1 MNAVND
7 LPLNPVKDAVN
18 GPPADHTK
26 DAIKV
31 WDKAKD
37 LIKSKVNPQTFET
50 WFKPAKGMDISKG
63 ILTIEVP
70 NSFFKDWLLDH
81 HLELIKA
88 SLKEISGDNLAL
100 EFNYSAREP
109 MPQISDTA
117 PPVAAVKVSEK
128 KHDTLTYLGLNPAY
142 TFDNFVVG
150 PNNRFVHAAALA
162 VSESPAKAYNPLFIY
177 GKVGLGK
184 THLMHAIAHCIAA
197 KNQNVKIVYIT
208 SEQFTNQLISS
219 IQNESTGKFRARY
232 RHVDVLLIDDI
243 HFIAGKESTQEE
255 FFNTFNALHDAHKQ
269 IVLSSDRPPKEISKL
284 EERLVSRFEWGLIAD
299 IQPPPFE
306 TRAAILKKK
315 VERESVA
322 ISDDVIL
329 YIAEKIKSNI
339 RELEGA
345 LKRVVANAVLL
356 KQNVT
361 LDLARSILKDMVKE
375 KESRI
380 VADSIFDGVA
390 NYFSVRIS
398 DIKGRGRTKQIVL
411 PRQIAMYLIRKLTD
425 HSLPEIGELCG
436 GRDHTTILHACDSIE
451 SDMKKDAKIK
461 DLVNKL
467 MGEIRGE

>member
-1 MNAVND
+1 MDTLKNAVE
-7 LPLNPVKDAVN
+7 
-18 GPPADHTK
+18 
-26 DAIKV
+26 V
-31 WDKAKD
+31 WDKTKD
-37 LIKSKVNPQTFET
+37 LIKLKVNPQTFET

-63 ILTIEVP
+63 TLTVEVP

-81 HLELIKA
+81 HLDLIKA
-88 SLKEISGDNLAL
+88 TLKEISGDNLAL

-109 MPQISDTA
+109 APQINDI
-117 PPVAAVKVSEK
+117 VAQPAAKSSEK
-128 KHDTLTYLGLNPAY
+128 KHDAVSYLGLNPAY

-197 KNQNVKIVYIT
+197 KNQNLKIVYIT

-219 IQNESTGKFRARY
+219 IQNEATGKFRARY
-232 RHVDVLLIDDI
+232 RNVDVLLIDDI

-255 FFNTFNALHDAHKQ
+255 FFNTFNTLHDAHKQ
-269 IVLSSDRPPKEISKL
+269 VVLSSDRPPKEINKL
-284 EERLVSRFEWGLIAD
+284 EERLVSRFAWGLIAD

-315 VERESVA
+315 AERENVA
-322 ISDDVIL
+322 IPDDVIL

-356 KQNVT
+356 KQNIT
-361 LDLARSILKDMVKE
+361 LDLTRSILKDMIKE

-390 NYFSVRIS
+390 NYFNVRIS
-398 DIKGRGRTKQIVL
+398 DIKGRRRTKQVVL
-411 PRQIAMYLIRKLTD
+411 PRQTAMYLIRKLTD
-425 HSLPEIGELCG
+425 HSLSEIGELCG

-451 SDMKKDAKIK
+451 ADMKKDAKIR
-461 DLVNKL
+461 DLMNRL
-467 MGEIRGE
+467 MVEIRGE

>member
-1 MNAVND
+1 MDNLKNAVE
-7 LPLNPVKDAVN
+7 
-18 GPPADHTK
+18 
-26 DAIKV
+26 V

-50 WFKPAKGMDISKG
+50 WFKPAKGAAISKDA
-63 ILTIEVP
+63 LTIEVP

-88 SLKEISGDNLAL
+88 TLKEVSGDSLTL
-100 EFNYSAREP
+100 EFNYSARELA
-109 MPQISDTA
+109 PQINDVTTR
-117 PPVAAVKVSEK
+117 PAVKAPEK
-128 KHDTLTYLGLNPAY
+128 KHDILTYLGLNPAY

-150 PNNRFVHAAALA
+150 SNNRFVHAAALA
-162 VSESPAKAYNPLFIY
+162 VAESPAKAYNPLFIY

-197 KNQNVKIVYIT
+197 KNLNLKIVYIT

-219 IQNESTGKFRARY
+219 IQNEATGKFRARY
-232 RHVDVLLIDDI
+232 RNVDVLLIDDI
-243 HFIAGKESTQEE
+243 HFIAGKEATQEE
-255 FFNTFNALHDAHKQ
+255 FFNTFNTLHDAHKQ
-269 IVLSSDRPPKEISKL
+269 IVLSSDRTPKEINKL

-299 IQPPPFE
+299 IQPPAFE

-315 VERESVA
+315 VERESVDVP
-322 ISDDVIL
+322 DDVIL

-356 KQNVT
+356 KHNVT
-361 LDLARSILKDMVKE
+361 LDLARSVLKDMVKE

-380 VADSIFDGVA
+380 VADSIFDEVA
-390 NYFSVRIS
+390 TYFNVRIS
-398 DIKGRGRTKQIVL
+398 DIKGRRRTKQVVL
-411 PRQIAMYLIRKLTD
+411 PRQMAMYLIRKLTD

-436 GRDHTTILHACDSIE
+436 GRDHTTILHECESIE
-451 SDMKKDAKIK
+451 IDMKKDTKIK
-461 DLVNKL
+461 ELVNKL
-467 MGEIRGE
+467 AVQIRGE

>member
-1 MNAVND
+1 MDNLLSAVD
-7 LPLNPVKDAVN
+7 
-18 GPPADHTK
+18 
-26 DAIKV
+26 V

-50 WFKPAKGMDISKG
+50 WFKPAKGKDISKD

-81 HLELIKA
+81 HLELIKTA
-88 SLKEISGDNLAL
+88 VKEISGDNLAL
-100 EFNYSAREP
+100 EFNYSAHEP
-109 MPQISDTA
+109 EPQINEPEPQPA
-117 PPVAAVKVSEK
+117 PRMPEK
-128 KHDTLTYLGLNPAY
+128 KQDSMGFLGLNPAY

-162 VSESPAKAYNPLFIY
+162 VAESPAKAYNPLFIY

-197 KNQNVKIVYIT
+197 KNQSLKIVYIT
-208 SEQFTNQLISS
+208 SEQFTNQLINS

-232 RHVDVLLIDDI
+232 RGVDVLLIDDI

-269 IVLSSDRPPKEISKL
+269 IVLSSDRPPKEIHKL
-284 EERLVSRFEWGLIAD
+284 EERLASRFAWGLIAD

-315 VERESVA
+315 AERESVA
-322 ISDDVIL
+322 IYDDVIL

-380 VADSIFDGVA
+380 VADSIFDCVA
-390 NYFSVRIS
+390 NYFGVRIS

-411 PRQIAMYLIRKLTD
+411 PRQMAVYLIRKLTD

-436 GRDHTTILHACDSIE
+436 GRDHTTIIHACDSIE
-451 SDMKKDAKIK
+451 TDMKKDVKIK
-461 DLVNKL
+461 ELVNKF
-467 MGEIRGE
+467 MGEMRGE